1 MFKKT
6 ETSNEKLK
14 KRGKWDN
21 NNIGSE
27 KKGKKYEVEKKERL
41 R

>member
-27 KKGKKYEVEKKERL
+27 KKGKNTKQKKRKD
-41 R
+41 